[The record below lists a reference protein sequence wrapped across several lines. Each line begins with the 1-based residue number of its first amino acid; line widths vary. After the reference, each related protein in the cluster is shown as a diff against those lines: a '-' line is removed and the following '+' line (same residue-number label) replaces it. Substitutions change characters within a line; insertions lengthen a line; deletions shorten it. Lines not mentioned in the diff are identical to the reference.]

1 MMSSY
6 VPHIFY
12 ECLICVILDMVEI
25 VGGWFQGVIPKEQ
38 LFQPFNLENFG
49 VSYIFVL
56 FPRHMLLSFLK
67 EMCVFPHNH
76 VFSMD
81 FGIDWVGNLY

>member
-1 MMSSY
+1 MSAY

-12 ECLICVILDMVEI
+12 ECLICAILDMVEI

-49 VSYIFVL
+49 VSYIFCA
-56 FPRHMLLSFLK
+56 FSKAHAPFL
-67 EMCVFPHNH
+67 P
-76 VFSMD
+76 
-81 FGIDWVGNLY
+81 